1 VPTVLDLAAGMPLE
15 TIEAGAVLLEEGTRS
30 GRLYVLVSG
39 AVEVVKGDVQI
50 TTVTEPGAFLGEIS
64 ALLDIPHMA
73 TVRAL
78 ERSTLRVATDP
89 RGFLASN
96 PQITFAVARLLA
108 KRLHFVSGYLADVKR
123 QFEDHQSH
131 LGIVDEVLET
141 LVHHQEPDAEPGSDR
156 HPDPKVD

>member
-1 VPTVLDLAAGMPLE
+1 MPTVLDLCAGMPLE
-15 TIEAGAVLLEEGTRS
+15 TVEAGAVLLDEGTRS

-39 AVEVVKGDVQI
+39 TVEVVKGDVQI
-50 TTVTEPGAFLGEIS
+50 TTVSEPGAFLGEIS

-73 TVRAL
+73 TVRAV
-78 ERSTLRVATDP
+78 ERSTVRVATDP
-89 RGFLASN
+89 RAFLGSH
-96 PQITFAVARLLA
+96 PQIALAVARLLA
-108 KRLHFVSGYLADVKR
+108 KRLHFVSSYLVDVKR
-123 QFEDHQSH
+123 QFEDHENH